1 MSDASTNTAAS
12 AQRPGLL
19 GMRHIALYVPAAR
32 FDSTV
37 AFYRD
42 AMGLGVDWQPDADN
56 VYLSSGR
63 DNVAV
68 HRVERAIDTKA
79 SQLDHL
85 GFLVPR
91 VEDVAAWYARLAPD
105 ADRLDIEIL
114 TPVKTHRDGAT
125 SFYLLD
131 PARTKV
137 QIIHIPSIAD

>member
-1 MSDASTNTAAS
+1 MSDSSRGAEAA
-12 AQRPGLL
+12 RPGLL
-19 GMRHIALYVPAAR
+19 GMRHVALYVEAAR
-32 FDSTV
+32 FDATV
-37 AFYRD
+37 GFYRE
-42 AMGLGVDWQPDADN
+42 AMGLGVDWEPDADN
-56 VYLSSGR
+56 IYLSSGR
-63 DNVAV
+63 DNVAI
-68 HRVERAIDTKA
+68 HRVQRDVDTRA

-91 VEDVAAWYARLAPD
+91 VEDVAAWHERLAPD

-131 PARTKV
+131 PSRTKV